1 MHEPST
7 VTLPILAALVNMS
20 TKYDARTVVKEIVER
35 LKPFYPDTLENFD
48 ALKGPKSKMAAVTL
62 FTESTRHDD
71 FRLLALARKCEAPIL
86 LPTLF
91 FSCAKHPLPEILAAS
106 GIVAQNDL
114 DTIIVGREIMMKD
127 AYQLATVPTLM
138 RPCRGEECDN
148 QDCLSE
154 RIDAVEEELLEFGS
168 YDHPTFPLLLH
179 PDSYLN
185 SSNTM
190 GVCKQCLELHPK
202 ERRRF
207 RKRAWEQLPYTF
219 SLGNWD
225 GLRRQMGSA

>member
-91 FSCAKHPLPEILAAS
+91 FSLRKTPTPRNSCCVRYRCTKRPGHYYCRPRN
-106 GIVAQNDL
+106 ND
-114 DTIIVGREIMMKD
+114 
-127 AYQLATVPTLM
+127 
-138 RPCRGEECDN
+138 
-148 QDCLSE
+148 
-154 RIDAVEEELLEFGS
+154 
-168 YDHPTFPLLLH
+168 
-179 PDSYLN
+179 
-185 SSNTM
+185 
-190 GVCKQCLELHPK
+190 
-202 ERRRF
+202 ERRIPAR
-207 RKRAWEQLPYTF
+207 
-219 SLGNWD
+219 
-225 GLRRQMGSA
+225 GLCPRLCDHAEERNVTIRIVSRENRRGGGGTTRIWFI